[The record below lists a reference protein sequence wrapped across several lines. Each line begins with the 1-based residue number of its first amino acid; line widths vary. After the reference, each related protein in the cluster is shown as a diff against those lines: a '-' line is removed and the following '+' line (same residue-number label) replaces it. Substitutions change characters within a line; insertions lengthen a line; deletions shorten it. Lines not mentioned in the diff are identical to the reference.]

1 MKRQYFTK
9 WFTAFKVNCVVNR
22 SSKTLYNWKDIRHF
36 IMDSFSKDFP
46 QLFQYIFKGL
56 SFQDTFQGFKGLKVQ
71 ETGIESLRNLW
82 RLNRCCNSNLK
93 EKEVTLPKIQR
104 FKEICFKISQTNNL
118 GKKLFSFKH
127 YTLIQLILELF
138 VYLSE

>member
-1 MKRQYFTK
+1 MNELYFTK
-9 WFTAFKVNCVVNR
+9 WFTAFKVNSVLTR

-93 EKEVTLPKIQR
+93 KRKGETLPKIQR
-104 FKEICFKISQTNNL
+104 FER
-118 GKKLFSFKH
+118 KLLNYFFRPIIMVKSFLVFTH
-127 YTLIQLILELF
+127 
-138 VYLSE
+138 